1 MNTIINKKKMNLVD
15 LLTEEQNYKV
25 SYSGVMVDKDSKKEL
40 LNNVE
45 IPQGWKVF
53 AHHMTICLGPLPENL
68 QHLKGKKQTLKITK
82 LGKSNKA
89 IAFGVETDL
98 SLNKIPHIT
107 VAINTSIGAKPKD
120 SNEITEWEDIEPFT
134 VVGYVSEVMVQPP
147 FRPSGQPLVLN
158 VFDFDGTLMDSPT
171 PEVGMPLYK
180 EITGS
185 DWPHRG
191 WWGQID
197 SLKSF
202 DVKPIPKTQKLY
214 HTYTSIP
221 NSVSILMTNR
231 IPKFESVV
239 REKLKD
245 YYIFDYYDFKNDHRE
260 KPDRI
265 LEMLK
270 SNPSIKVINIFD
282 DMDEQIVRFKMFKEQ
297 HPEYEVNI
305 YKI

>member
-1 MNTIINKKKMNLVD
+1 MKLAS
-15 LLTEEQNYKV
+15 LLLENFSYKV
-25 SYSGVMVDKDSKKEL
+25 SYSGVILDKPSKQMLLSKVD
-40 LNNVE
+40 
-45 IPQGWKVF
+45 IPKGWKIY
-53 AHHMTICLGPLPENL
+53 AHHMTISLGELSENL
-68 QHLKGKKQTLKITK
+68 KHLKGKKQILKITK
-82 LGKSNKA
+82 LGKSDKA
-89 IAFGVETDL
+89 MAFGVETDL

-107 VAINTSIGAKPKD
+107 IAINTSLGAKPKD
-120 SNEITEWEDIEPFT
+120 SNDITEWEDIEPFT
-134 VVGYVSEVMVQPP
+134 VIGYVDEVMMQLP
-147 FRPSGQPLVLN
+147 FRPSGEPLVLN

-171 PEVGMPLYK
+171 PEIGMPLYK
-180 EITGS
+180 ELTGM

-197 SLKSF
+197 SLKPF
-202 DVKPIPKTQKLY
+202 DVKPIQKTEKLY
-214 HTYTSIP
+214 HAYTSIP

-231 IPKFESVV
+231 IPKFEPIV
-239 REKLKD
+239 REKLRD

-265 LEMLK
+265 MDILK

-282 DMDEQIVRFKMFKEQ
+282 DMDEQIVKFELFKEQ